1 MIGIKRLKNID
12 IEDSV
17 FQQTAAACFAVVD
30 LQEPCCI
37 NLTLTD
43 DEDIKAINREWR
55 GLDSITDVISFPS
68 LDLSPHAT
76 FRADHPSSL
85 SAWDCDKGAFFLG
98 DIVINVEQAKRQA
111 AEYNHPVSREILYL
125 FVHGI
130 FHLLGYDHISKE
142 DQLTM
147 REQEEKAL
155 QAVFSQPVSDIKLL
169 ESARE
174 ARATAYTPY
183 SNYRVGAALLGKNG
197 QVYTGCNIENASFGL
212 TNCAERTAVFK
223 AVSEG
228 QNAFDTIAIAADQTP
243 PWPCGACRQVLSE
256 FAPRLRVIIT
266 WGSGETAES
275 TLDQLLPHSFLNFQE
290 DQNG

>member
-1 MIGIKRLKNID
+1 MIGIKRLIGIE

-17 FQQTAAACFAVVD
+17 FRQAAAACFAVVD
-30 LQEPCCI
+30 IQVPYSI

-43 DEDIKAINREWR
+43 DEEIKAINREWR
-55 GLDSITDVISFPS
+55 GHDKITDVLSFPS
-68 LDLSPHAT
+68 LDLSPRTT

-85 SAWDCDKGAFFLG
+85 TAWDCDKGVFFLG
-98 DIVINVEQAKRQA
+98 DIVISVPQAKRQA
-111 AEYNHPVSREILYL
+111 AEYHHPVLREITYL

-142 DQLTM
+142 DQQNM
-147 REQEEKAL
+147 RAQEEKAL
-155 QAVFSQPVSDIKLL
+155 QSAFNQPINETKLL

-174 ARATAYTPY
+174 ARETAYTPY

-197 QVYTGCNIENASFGL
+197 QVYTGCNIENASYGL

-228 QNAFDTIAIAADQTP
+228 QNEFDVIAIAADQTP

-290 DQNG
+290 DQHG